1 MFVSLNLLV
10 SVFISMTSLKTGI
23 LSAIIAAF
31 IIEFYPKLSPDSSSQ
46 TALLAQISQ
55 QLADFPTG
63 NHSIVT
69 IRPPPPSASMVWV
82 IAIWLISSEQA
93 KTSRTRPPVLVPWY
107 GHLQNVRSGRNSSG
121 SEWQGFSYP
130 QGFG

>member
-1 MFVSLNLLV
+1 MDRYVNPESLITEPKDSENDMWNTYLEEVKEDDQRIINAWREGADGVLVFVSLNLLV

-69 IRPPPPSASMVWV
+69 I
-82 IAIWLISSEQA
+82 
-93 KTSRTRPPVLVPWY
+93 
-107 GHLQNVRSGRNSSG
+107 
-121 SEWQGFSYP
+121 
-130 QGFG
+130 